1 MCKVQGL
8 MMFTTFLIL
17 SYSQLV
23 SKVVTDTPEKEEK
36 GPLRCYTT
44 QENNESSS
52 ITTCKDGEVCCVGMV
67 NVRLKVNQSVPIT
80 FGGCFHETG
89 TCRENTCLHWP
100 HHKSNASI
108 CLCKGDLCNQNITY
122 LAPPATEP
130 PPTRPTK
137 PAPPPPSKSV
147 YSIVGAVLGCVAFC
161 GLLALI
167 AFFVH
172 RKYIK
177 RHPPFGVW
185 ENRGEDEDGMPLV
198 AKFPNGKPFGPQY
211 DNEEEIEII
220 RDIGHGR
227 YGQVQQA
234 KVGDNF
240 IAIKKF
246 SPYDRHSFT
255 NELMIMKEKQDTNLL
270 CLLGYIDNPVNNQ
283 LWLLTEYMP
292 LGNMSEY
299 LRTHTL
305 TIPQSLHL
313 LSTFISGV
321 CYLHSEPQ
329 PVAHRDIKTRN
340 VLMSDHRTAKLAD
353 FGLALLLDYGPG
365 GALNEKAA
373 PPTQVGTARY
383 MAPEVLEGS
392 MFYREAEA
400 HMRIDVY
407 ASSLVM
413 WEVMWRTQLDQR
425 DIVPPYFL
433 PFERQI
439 PGNPSACEMQALVA
453 VEKQRPELRPN
464 WANHSVFNKL
474 EITLTESWD
483 NDENARLSSKTIQA
497 RIIPLLSNESD
508 SEVSV

>member
-1 MCKVQGL
+1 MYKLCG
-8 MMFTTFLIL
+8 FLQFVSFLAIC
-17 SYSQLV
+17 YSDLAPV
-23 SKVVTDTPEKEEK
+23 KVTDAPIEEEA
-36 GPLRCYTT
+36 PLRCYTT
-44 QENNESSS
+44 TKNDSYSVE
-52 ITTCKDGEVCCVGMV
+52 TCKDGELCCVGMV
-67 NVRLKVNQSVPIT
+67 AFRLAVNQTVPIT

-89 TCRENTCLHWP
+89 TCSENGCLHSAHQP
-100 HHKSNASI
+100 SNASI
-108 CLCKGDLCNQNITY
+108 CLCKGELCNRNITY
-122 LAPPATEP
+122 QAPPLTDP
-130 PPTRPTK
+130 PPPAPTRP
-137 PAPPPPSKSV
+137 PPPPPSKPV
-147 YSIVGAVLGCVAFC
+147 WPIVGAVLGCVLLCGAF
-161 GLLALI
+161 GLVAYYI
-167 AFFVH
+167 H
-172 RKYIK
+172 RRYIK
-177 RHPPFGVW
+177 IHHPFREW
-185 ENRGEDEDGMPLV
+185 ENGEDGEPLV
-198 AKFPNGKPFGPQY
+198 ATFPNGKPFGPQY
-211 DNEEEIEII
+211 EQEHEIEII

-234 KVGDNF
+234 KVGENF

-246 SPYDRHSFT
+246 SPYDRHSFI
-255 NELMIMKEKQDTNLL
+255 NELMIMREKQEINLL
-270 CLLGYIDNPVNNQ
+270 HLLGYIDNPPNNQ
-283 LWLLTEYMP
+283 LWLLTEHMP
-292 LGNMSEY
+292 LGNMSDY
-299 LRTHTL
+299 LRAHTL

-321 CYLHSEPQ
+321 CFLHSEPQ
-329 PVAHRDIKTRN
+329 QVAHRDIKTRN

-425 DIVPPYFL
+425 DVVPPYFL

-439 PGNPSACEMQALVA
+439 PGNPSPCEMQALVA
-453 VEKQRPELRPN
+453 VEKQRPELRAG